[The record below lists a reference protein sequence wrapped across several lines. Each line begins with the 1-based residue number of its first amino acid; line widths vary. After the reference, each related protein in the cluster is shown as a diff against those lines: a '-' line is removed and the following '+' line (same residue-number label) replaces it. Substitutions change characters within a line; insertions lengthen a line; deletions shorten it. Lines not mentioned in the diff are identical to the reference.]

1 MQPPKKKKNYSLWY
15 RIMTVPVQTSTIV
28 GAVVFS
34 YYSADGK
41 LYFSAS

>member
-1 MQPPKKKKNYSLWY
+1 MQPPKKKYYLLRY
-15 RIMTVPVQTSTIV
+15 RIMTVPVQTTTIV
-28 GAVVFS
+28 SAAVFS